1 MRPSVACLILY
12 RIRIYLT
19 HIVPRDAQHIQIMVS
34 SYVARAEQVFGAPTK
49 YFAKSWTISLRG
61 YLTHPKY
68 VTLFVRKT
76 GSRF

>member
-19 HIVPRDAQHIQIMVS
+19 HIVQCDAEHIQIMVS
-34 SYVARAEQVFGAPTK
+34 IYDARAEQVVGAPTK

-61 YLTHPKY
+61 HLTHPKY
-68 VTLFVRKT
+68 VTLLVRKT